1 MEVNSVV
8 LDNKVA
14 IVTGGNSG
22 IGRAIAVELAREGAA
37 LVINYVRDPAAAE
50 ALKQEIGQSGG
61 QAITVQADV
70 TQLADIQ
77 RLIDQAVQAFGRLD
91 ILAPSSPPSRCSN
104 RAGAGG
110 SSISRRCMRTGRCLA
125 TPPTVAPKVRCV

>member
-1 MEVNSVV
+1 VV

-50 ALKQEIGQSGG
+50 ALKQEIGQGG
-61 QAITVQADV
+61 
-70 TQLADIQ
+70 
-77 RLIDQAVQAFGRLD
+77 GREDHQYLV
-91 ILAPSSPPSRCSN
+91 
-104 RAGAGG
+104 GA
-110 SSISRRCMRTGRCLA
+110 
-125 TPPTVAPKVRCV
+125 

>member
-1 MEVNSVV
+1 MI
-8 LDNKVA
+8 LPNKVA

-37 LVINYVRDPAAAE
+37 VVINYVRDPAAAE
-50 ALKQEIGQSGG
+50 ALKQEIGRSGG
-61 QAITVQADV
+61 QAIAVQGDV

-91 ILAPSSPPSRCSN
+91 IMVNNASVET
-104 RAGAGG
+104 
-110 SSISRRCMRTGRCLA
+110 RTSLLDS
-125 TPPTVAPKVRCV
+125 TEH

>member
-50 ALKQEIGQSGG
+50 ALKQEIGQGG
-61 QAITVQADV
+61 GRAITVQADV

-91 ILAPSSPPSRCSN
+91 IMVN
-104 RAGAGG
+104 NAG
-110 SSISRRCMRTGRCLA
+110 IETRTSLLDTTEHDFDFVMAVNIGDVPEL
-125 TPPTVAPKVRCV
+125 P